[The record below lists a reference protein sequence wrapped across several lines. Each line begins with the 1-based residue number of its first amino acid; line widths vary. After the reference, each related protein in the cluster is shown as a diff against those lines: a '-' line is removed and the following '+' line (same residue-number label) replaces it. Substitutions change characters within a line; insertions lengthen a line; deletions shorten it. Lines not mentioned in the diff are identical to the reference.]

1 MRNDDRSNQ
10 SSALRC
16 AGEAKLAQ
24 ERGSQEN
31 IVVRPS
37 DSGKISVRG
46 VELVFGDKRVSV
58 RGATDPK
65 QTGVHLDEVVQ

>member
-1 MRNDDRSNQ
+1 V
-10 SSALRC
+10 RC

-24 ERGSQEN
+24 ERGGQEN
-31 IVVRPS
+31 IVARPS

-46 VELVFGDKRVSV
+46 VELVFGDKGVSV
-58 RGATDPK
+58 NVINRGGTNLK